1 MYNNSTADAR
11 TDLYGIGKGAAQI
24 IDTAQTQENLLQK
37 KKEDFAV
44 KQAKEKQAAD
54 TEADVMNNLSKMGSI
69 QIMPKDQQMF
79 AEKAKGIRDFVEKN
93 HEKLRNGD
101 IDATLE
107 FQRLYGDYNTNAE
120 MSKNYRE
127 KWEANSAMIAKDPS
141 AYREGVMEEHLKRA
155 STADAGNWTDD
166 PSIYKQNINYND
178 RVVKVLAPNAR
189 AMAVN
194 TPYRETYTLAK
205 AEKDIEDDLK
215 DFQLYEQAAYDF
227 NKAADKLGTTNPL
240 DYYKKIYAPKL
251 LVGNTK
257 AGPQVSGEGET
268 TKRPR
273 ISAVVTE
280 APNGD
285 KTASFNFTDKPENPK
300 LKVDNP
306 NPTKENPDETMD
318 ITPMAIVKTKGGKI
332 MLKGSVTEK
341 DAAGKPVQK
350 IKLVDYNSVAD
361 VMTNSFGI
369 ENPTALLE
377 GNAPEHVTVKKY
389 NLKDSNKSEISPAD
403 QQALD
408 WVNANPNNPKAAAIK
423 AKLKAKGIQ

>member
-24 IDTAQTQENLLQK
+24 IDTTQTQENILQK
-37 KKEDFAV
+37 KKEDFAA
-44 KQAKEKQAAD
+44 KQAKAKEQAD
-54 TEADVMNNLSKMGSI
+54 TEADVMSNLSKMGSI
-69 QIMPKDQQMF
+69 EIMPKDQQMF
-79 AEKAKGIRDFVEKN
+79 AEKAQGIRDFVNKN
-93 HEKLRNGD
+93 HDKLRNGD
-101 IDATLE
+101 IGATLE

-127 KWEANSAMIAKDPS
+127 KWEANGQMIAKDPA

-155 STADAGNWTDD
+155 STADAGNWNDD
-166 PSIYKQNINYND
+166 PSVYKQNINYND
-178 RVVKVLAPNAR
+178 RVLKVLAPNAQ
-189 AMAVN
+189 AMAQD
-194 TPYRETYTLAK
+194 TPYRKTFTIDQANK
-205 AEKDIEDDLK
+205 SIEDDLK
-215 DFQLYEQAAYDF
+215 DAQLFEQASYDF
-227 NKAADKLGTTNPL
+227 NKAADKLGTKDPIE
-240 DYYKKIYAPKL
+240 YYKKIYAPKL
-251 LVGNTK
+251 VVSDTK
-257 AGPQVSGEGET
+257 AGPQASGSGNAT
-268 TKRPR
+268 TRPR
-273 ISAVVTE
+273 VSAVVTE

-306 NPTKENPDETMD
+306 DIPNQTMD

-341 DAAGKPVQK
+341 DAGGNPIQK
-350 IKLVDYNSVAD
+350 IKLVDYSTVAD

-389 NLKDSNKSEISPAD
+389 NLKNEGKTV
-403 QQALD
+403 
-408 WVNANPNNPKAAAIK
+408 VNTGVLNGKKVVKYSDGTIEY
-423 AKLKAKGIQ
+423 Q